1 MGFSVNTNSS
11 ALAAL
16 RTLNET
22 TRELNEAQIRINS
35 GYKVNTAK
43 DNASTF
49 AIAQGMR
56 GDIAGLKSVQ
66 ESISLGGSTVNVA
79 LTAATQI
86 SDHLNKMK
94 DKVIQ
99 GQASNVDRGKIQSD
113 IDSLKQQITD
123 IASAAQFNGVNLL
136 TDPTVVLS
144 VTASLNRTAASGAG
158 SLVALHIDVNG
169 QDVTAAGLNVDGVS
183 ITGNNSVVFTP
194 DSGAQYV
201 TNDTFVLHLAN
212 GDTHTFEFIESTGGT
227 LTSGVTETDHVYAVV
242 YDPTDSDAAKL
253 GRMFDVMRDAGFSVT
268 NNEDGSFTVT
278 ATTAFADAG
287 STTGATLATGTVAV
301 GAPGPDPAAQIDT
314 IEVAIDTI
322 NAFLA
327 DLGVAANR
335 LEIQGDFVKALTDT
349 LTEGVGT
356 LVDADLAAESAT
368 LQALQTKQQLGI
380 QALSIANQQSSSVLA
395 LFRNG

>member
-1 MGFSVNTNSS
+1 MAFSVNTNSS
-11 ALAAL
+11 SLAAL
-16 RTLNET
+16 QTLNST
-22 TRELNEAQIRINS
+22 TRQLNQAQVRINT
-35 GYKVNTAK
+35 GFKVNTAK

-66 ESISLGGSTVNVA
+66 ESLSLGGSTVNVA
-79 LTAATQI
+79 LTAATKI
-86 SDHLNKMK
+86 SDILNQMK

-99 GQASNVDRGKIQSD
+99 GQVPNVDRGKIQAD
-113 IDSLKQQITD
+113 IESFKQQITD
-123 IASAAQFNGVNLL
+123 IASAAQFNGVNLM
-136 TDPTVVLS
+136 TDPTVTLS

-158 SLVALHIDVNG
+158 SLTAMQIDVQA

-183 ITGNNSVVFTP
+183 ITGNNSVTFTP
-194 DSGAQYV
+194 GPTATYV
-201 TNDTFVLHLAN
+201 DDDTFVLHMNN
-212 GDTHTFEFIESTGGT
+212 GETHTFEFVAAAGST
-227 LTSGVTETDHVYAVV
+227 LTSVVTPTDHVYEVV
-242 YDPTDSDAAKL
+242 YAPGDSNAAKL
-253 GRMFDVMRDAGFSVT
+253 GKMFEAMRDAGFSVT

-278 ATTAFADAG
+278 ASTAFEETAP
-287 STTGATLATGTVAV
+287 TTGATLATGTVAV
-301 GAPGPDPAAQIDT
+301 AAPGPDPAAQIDT
-314 IEVAIDTI
+314 IEMAINGI
-322 NAFLA
+322 NSFLA

-380 QALSIANQQSSSVLA
+380 QALSIANQQSGAVLA
-395 LFRNG
+395 LFRGG